1 VFEATVCNLSRI
13 GRAAPP
19 GGALTRR
26 CASTGKE
33 RVLIE
38 ALIGAAVGV
47 LTIALARIIRGQRW
61 LYSLGLLT
69 LPGLY
74 AFFALQAG
82 EQAVGV
88 KEVIYGV
95 PFVVVGLIFAFAS
108 VRHSAVV
115 VGAFWILHGLY
126 DLTHSQFFTNPGV
139 PGWYPVFCFSVDVV
153 VGAYL
158 LWLSRRIS
166 NANIRQA

>member
-1 VFEATVCNLSRI
+1 
-13 GRAAPP
+13 
-19 GGALTRR
+19 
-26 CASTGKE
+26 
-33 RVLIE
+33 LIE
-38 ALIGAAVGV
+38 ALIGVAVGV
-47 LTIALARIIRGQRW
+47 LTIVLARIIRGQRW

-82 EQAVGV
+82 EQAMGV
-88 KEVIYGV
+88 KEMIYGV
-95 PFVVVGLIFAFAS
+95 PFVVVGLVFAFVS
-108 VRHSAVV
+108 VRQSAVV

-126 DLTHSQFFTNPGV
+126 DLTHSQFITNAGV
-139 PGWYPVFCFSVDVV
+139 PVWYPVFCFSVDVV

-166 NANIRQA
+166 NANLRQA

>member
-1 VFEATVCNLSRI
+1 MRLKEAVVL
-13 GRAAPP
+13 A
-19 GGALTRR
+19 
-26 CASTGKE
+26 
-33 RVLIE
+33 VLIG
-38 ALIGAAVGV
+38 IAVGV
-47 LTIALARIIRGQRW
+47 LTIVAARVIRGQHW

-82 EQAVGV
+82 EQAVGI
-88 KEVIYGV
+88 KEIIYGIPYV
-95 PFVVVGLIFAFAS
+95 IAGLVFALVS
-108 VRHSAVV
+108 IRQSAVV

-139 PGWYPVFCFSVDVV
+139 PGWYPGFCFSVDVV

-158 LWLSRRIS
+158 LWLSLRIPD
-166 NANIRQA
+166 ANLRQV